1 MSDGLLI
8 DDPATVDHPIDLA
21 EEIAS
26 GNEWPFERASA
37 GELVCEVSGQY
48 CDYRLFFAWRA
59 DAAAVHLAC
68 LVDIRVDDRKRANV
82 HVLHGLINEKLWIGH
97 FELCSEQG
105 APLWRHTLL
114 NRGLNAHD
122 AIGQLE
128 EAVETALNECERY
141 YPAHQFLLW
150 GGQSP
155 DAAFEM
161 ALFETAGEA

>member
-1 MSDGLLI
+1 MSAALLI
-8 DDPATVDHPIDLA
+8 EHETETEHPIDLA

-37 GELVCEVSGQY
+37 DELVCEVAGQY

-68 LVDIRVDDRKRANV
+68 LVDLRVEQRKRAGV

-105 APLWRHTLL
+105 SPLWRHTLL
-114 NRGLNAHD
+114 NRGLRAND
-122 AIGQLE
+122 AIHQLE

-141 YPAHQFLLW
+141 FPAHQFVLW
-150 GGQSP
+150 GGKSP
-155 DAAFEM
+155 EDAFEA